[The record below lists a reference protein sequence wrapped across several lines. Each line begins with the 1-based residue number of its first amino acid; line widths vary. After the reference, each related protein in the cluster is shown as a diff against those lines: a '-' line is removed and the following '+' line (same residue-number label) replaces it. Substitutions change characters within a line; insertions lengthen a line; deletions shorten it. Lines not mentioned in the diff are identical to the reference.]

1 MKNVFKCL
9 LALLSIVSP
18 IGLCRESPDQVVK
31 DFYRWAIRPSPA
43 EIGRGYA
50 PIQALLGKEL
60 YAALE
65 AQKGYERAC
74 AALVPSDVKPYML
87 DQSPF
92 FLWPDKAKALR
103 STDAL
108 VSGDQATV
116 RATLVYEDLVWTD
129 TVALRFKDDRWVIQ
143 NIEWEEGRSLL
154 ERLVSF
160 ASHRCTK

>member
-1 MKNVFKCL
+1 MNMLRCMLML
-9 LALLSIVSP
+9 LVVVSP
-18 IGLCRESPDQVVK
+18 VGLCQESPDDVVK

-43 EIGRGYA
+43 EIGRGYV
-50 PIQALLGKEL
+50 PVQALLGKEL
-60 YAALE
+60 YAALV
-65 AQKGYERAC
+65 AQKQYERAC
-74 AALVPSDVKPYML
+74 AALVPPDIKPYML

-103 STDAL
+103 STDTVIA
-108 VSGDQATV
+108 GDKAMV
-116 RATLVYEDLVWTD
+116 RATLVYDDMVWTD
-129 TVALRFKDDRWVIQ
+129 TVTLRLRDDRWVIQ